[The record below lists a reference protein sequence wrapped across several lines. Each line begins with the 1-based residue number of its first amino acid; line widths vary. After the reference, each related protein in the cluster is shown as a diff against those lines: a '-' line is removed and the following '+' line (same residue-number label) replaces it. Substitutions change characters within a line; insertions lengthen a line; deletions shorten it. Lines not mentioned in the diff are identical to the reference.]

1 MQTAHTDNVV
11 GLTWPAEGVT
21 RVPYQV
27 FFDPAIYELEQEKLF
42 RGPVWNYAALEA
54 ELPNPGDFKA
64 TFVGDTPIVVTRDQ
78 EGVLHAFVNRCAHR
92 GALVCRELRGNRATH
107 VCVYHQWSY
116 DLKGNLI
123 GVPFRK
129 GIEGKGGYPAD
140 FTPSQHSLRKLK
152 VATYNGL
159 IFVSFAEA
167 VEPLEEYIGP
177 IMRPWLD
184 KVFNRP
190 VRVLGHARQL
200 IHGNWKLYAENV
212 RDPYHGSLLH
222 MFSATF
228 GLARSSQGGG
238 TLMDE
243 TGRHDILHAH
253 RRTEAQETAA
263 YTNESL
269 RSYQAK
275 YSLAD
280 PSLLKARQE
289 FPDDITTS
297 IHTIFPCL
305 VVQRIANT
313 LAARQ
318 FLPKGPDQFELI
330 FTFLGYEDDDEEM
343 RSIRLKQANLVG
355 PAGYIS
361 LEDGHAIELVQQ
373 AIVRDKDACSFLEMG
388 GEDVASQDNL
398 VTETAIRGFWQYYRG
413 LMGFN

>member
-1 MQTAHTDNVV
+1 MQTMHQENRVD
-11 GLTWPAEGVT
+11 LTWPAECAT
-21 RVPYQV
+21 RVPYRV
-27 FFDPAIYELEQEKLF
+27 FFDPAIYQLEQEKLF
-42 RGPVWNYAALEA
+42 RGPVWNYVALEA
-54 ELPNPGDFKA
+54 ELPDPGDFKT

-78 EGVLHAFVNRCAHR
+78 EGTLQAFVNRCAHR

-129 GIEGKGGYPAD
+129 GIEGKGGYAAD
-140 FTPSQHSLRKLK
+140 FALSQHALHKLK
-152 VATYNGL
+152 VATYAGL
-159 IFVSFAEA
+159 IFVSCAEQ
-167 VEPLEEYIGP
+167 VEPLPEYIGP
-177 IMRPWLD
+177 TMRPWLD
-184 KVFNRP
+184 KVFHRP
-190 VRVLGHARQL
+190 VRILGYARQF
-200 IHGNWKLYAENV
+200 INGNWKLYAENV

-243 TGRHDILHAH
+243 SGRHDVLHAH
-253 RRTEAQETAA
+253 KRTEAQETAA

-275 YSLAD
+275 YALAD

-318 FLPKGPDQFELI
+318 FLPKGPDRFELI
-330 FTFLGYEDDDEEM
+330 FTFLGYEDDDAEM
-343 RSIRLKQANLVG
+343 RGIRLKQANLVG
-355 PAGYIS
+355 PAGFIS

-373 AIVRDKDACSFLEMG
+373 AIVRDTEACSFLEMG
-388 GEDVASQDNL
+388 GREVTSQDNL
-398 VTETAIRGFWQYYRG
+398 VTEAAIRGFWRYYRG

>member
-1 MQTAHTDNVV
+1 MNSVAVINEAQFH
-11 GLTWPAEGVT
+11 WPAEGVT

-27 FFDPAIYELEQEKLF
+27 FTDPAIYAREQERIF
-42 RGPVWNYAALEA
+42 RGPVWNYVGLEA

-64 TFVGDTPIVVTRDQ
+64 TFIGDTPIVISRDKD
-78 EGVLHAFVNRCAHR
+78 GSLHAFVNRCAHR
-92 GALVCRELRGNRATH
+92 GALVCRESRGNRATH

-123 GVPFRK
+123 GVPFRR
-129 GIEGKGGYPAD
+129 GIEGKGGYAAEFSPA
-140 FTPSQHSLRKLK
+140 QHSLHKLN
-152 VATYNGL
+152 VETYRGL
-159 IFVSFAEA
+159 IFVSFAED
-167 VEPLEEYIGP
+167 VEPLAEYIGP
-177 IMRPWLD
+177 TMRPWLD
-184 KVFNRP
+184 KVFQRP
-190 VRVLGHARQL
+190 VRVLGYARQL
-200 IHGNWKLYAENV
+200 INGNWKLYAENV

-222 MFSATF
+222 LFSATF

-243 TGRHDILHAH
+243 VGRHDILHAH
-253 RRTEAQETAA
+253 KRTEAQETAA

-275 YSLAD
+275 YTLAD

-305 VVQRIANT
+305 VVQRISNT

-318 FLPKGPDQFELI
+318 FLPKGPDKFELL
-330 FTFLGYEDDDEEM
+330 FTFLSYEDDDVEM
-343 RSIRLKQANLVG
+343 RNIRLKQANLVG
-355 PAGYIS
+355 PAGFIS

-373 AIVRDKDACSFLEMG
+373 AIVRDRESCSFLEMG
-388 GEDVASQDNL
+388 GRAVASQDNL
-398 VTETAIRGFWQYYRG
+398 VTEAAIRGFWQYYRQ
-413 LMGFN
+413 LMGLN

>member
-1 MQTAHTDNVV
+1 MNTAHRTNGE
-11 GLTWPAEGVT
+11 GLHWPPEGVT

-27 FFDPAIYELEQEKLF
+27 FVYPAIYAREQEKIF
-42 RGPVWNYAALEA
+42 RGPAWNYVGLEA
-54 ELPNPGDFKA
+54 ELPNPGDYKA
-64 TFVGDTPIVVTRDQ
+64 TFAGDTPVVVSRDKD
-78 EGVLHAFVNRCAHR
+78 GSLHAFVNRCAHR
-92 GALVCRELRGNRATH
+92 GALVCREMRGNRASH

-129 GIEGKGGYPAD
+129 GIEGKGGYAAD
-140 FTPSQHSLRKLK
+140 FALSQHALHKLK
-152 VATYNGL
+152 VATYAGL
-159 IFVSFAEA
+159 IFVSCAEQ
-167 VEPLEEYIGP
+167 VESLPEYIGP
-177 IMRPWLD
+177 TMRPWLD
-184 KVFNRP
+184 KVFHRP
-190 VRVLGHARQL
+190 VRILGYARQF
-200 IHGNWKLYAENV
+200 INGNWKLYAENV

-243 TGRHDILHAH
+243 SGRHDVLHAH
-253 RRTEAQETAA
+253 KRTEAQETAA

-275 YSLAD
+275 YALAD
-280 PSLLKARQE
+280 PSLLTARQE

-318 FLPKGPDQFELI
+318 FLPKGPDRFELI
-330 FTFLGYEDDDEEM
+330 FTFLGYED
-343 RSIRLKQANLVG
+343 
-355 PAGYIS
+355 
-361 LEDGHAIELVQQ
+361 
-373 AIVRDKDACSFLEMG
+373 
-388 GEDVASQDNL
+388 
-398 VTETAIRGFWQYYRG
+398 
-413 LMGFN
+413 

>member
-1 MQTAHTDNVV
+1 MQVSQQEHDVD
-11 GLTWPAEGVT
+11 LSWPGEGVT

-27 FFDPAIYELEQEKLF
+27 FFDPAIYELEQKRLF
-42 RGPVWNYAALEA
+42 QGPVWNYVGLEA

-64 TFVGDTPIVVTRDQ
+64 TFVGDTPVVISRDKD
-78 EGVLHAFVNRCAHR
+78 GSLHAFVNRCAHR

-129 GIEGKGGYPAD
+129 GIEGKGGYATDFDPA
-140 FTPSQHSLRKLK
+140 QHSLHKLN
-152 VATYNGL
+152 VATYAGL
-159 IFVSFAEA
+159 IFASFARE
-167 VEPLEEYIGP
+167 VEPLADYIGP

-184 KVFNRP
+184 RVFNRP
-190 VRVLGHARQL
+190 VRVLGYARQL
-200 IHGNWKLYAENV
+200 INGNWKLYAENV

-222 MFSATF
+222 LFAATF

-289 FPDDITTS
+289 FQDDITTS

-305 VVQRIANT
+305 VVQRISNT

-318 FLPKGPDQFELI
+318 FLPKGPDKFELI
-330 FTFLGYEDDDEEM
+330 FTLLGYEDDDEELQN
-343 RSIRLKQANLVG
+343 IRRKQANLVG
-355 PAGYIS
+355 PAGFIS

-373 AIVRDKDACSFLEMG
+373 AIVRDKDACSFIEFG
-388 GEDVASQDNL
+388 GRDIASQDNL
-398 VTETAIRGFWQYYRG
+398 VTESAIRGFWQYYRQLLG
-413 LMGFN
+413 LN

>member
-1 MQTAHTDNVV
+1 MQTVHQENHVD
-11 GLTWPAEGVT
+11 LTWPAEGMT

-27 FFDPAIYELEQEKLF
+27 FFEPAIYELEQEKLF
-42 RGPVWNYAALEA
+42 RGPVWNYVGLEA

-78 EGVLHAFVNRCAHR
+78 EGALHAFVNRCAHR

-129 GIEGKGGYPAD
+129 GIEGKGGYAAD
-140 FTPSQHSLRKLK
+140 FAPAQHSLRKLK
-152 VATYNGL
+152 VETYRSL
-159 IFVSFAEA
+159 IFVSFAEHL
-167 VEPLEEYIGP
+167 EPLEGYIGP

-184 KVFNRP
+184 KIFNRP

-200 IHGNWKLYAENV
+200 INGNWKLYAENV

-243 TGRHDILHAH
+243 SGRHDILHAH

-275 YSLAD
+275 YALAD

-305 VVQRIANT
+305 VVQRISNT

-318 FLPKGPDQFELI
+318 FLPKGPDKLELI
-330 FTFLGYEDDDEEM
+330 FTFLAYEDDDKEM
-343 RSIRLKQANLVG
+343 CNIRLKQANLVG
-355 PAGYIS
+355 PAGFIS

-373 AIVRDKDACSFLEMG
+373 AIVRDKEAASFIEMG
-388 GEDVASQDNL
+388 GTDVASQDNL
-398 VTETAIRGFWQYYRG
+398 VTETAIRGFWQYYRR

>member
-1 MQTAHTDNVV
+1 MQTLPQENHVE
-11 GLTWPAEGVT
+11 LIWPAEGVT

-27 FFDPAIYELEQEKLF
+27 FFDPAIYQLEQKKLF
-42 RGPVWNYAALEA
+42 RGRIWNYAALEA
-54 ELPNPGDFKA
+54 ELPEPGDFKT

-78 EGVLHAFVNRCAHR
+78 EGGLHGFVNRCAHR

-129 GIEGKGGYPAD
+129 GIDGKGGYATD
-140 FTPSQHSLRKLK
+140 FTPSQHSLHKLN
-152 VATYNGL
+152 VDTYRGL
-159 IFVSFAEA
+159 IFVSFAEE
-167 VEPLEEYIGP
+167 VEPLAEYIGP
-177 IMRPWLD
+177 TMRPWLD
-184 KVFNRP
+184 KVFQRP
-190 VRVLGHARQL
+190 VQVLGYARQL
-200 IHGNWKLYAENV
+200 INGNWKLYAENV

-222 MFSATF
+222 LFSATF

-243 TGRHDILHAH
+243 FGRHDILHAH
-253 RRTEAQETAA
+253 KRTEAQETAA

-275 YSLAD
+275 YTLAD

-305 VVQRIANT
+305 VVQRISNT

-318 FLPKGPDQFELI
+318 FLPKGPDKFELI
-330 FTFLGYEDDDEEM
+330 FTFLSYQDDDVEM
-343 RSIRLKQANLVG
+343 RDIRRKQANLVG
-355 PAGYIS
+355 PAGFIS

-373 AIVRDKDACSFLEMG
+373 AIVRDREGCSFLEMG
-388 GEDVASQDNL
+388 GRAVASQDNL
-398 VTETAIRGFWQYYRG
+398 VTETAIRGFWQYYRK